1 MSNNEYGPREK
12 KPVVVMVSVNKVWA
26 FLKGIFRRKESKR

>member
-12 KPVVVMVSVNKVWA
+12 KPVVVMVSVVKVWSI
-26 FLKGIFRRKESKR
+26 LKRIFRCKESKR